1 MLHCGPSLE
10 VQRSRSFLWTNPK
23 SKGHRLTDGAMTL
36 EWLPLLVQGS
46 VTADWLADTSWL
58 LTHACSLSHTRT
70 CTRYCLRKKY
80 YSEICNIV
88 FSLFNSGQSILL
100 LESSFLEEI
109 ERDRII
115 SFLKKSKLQISI
127 FQKLELKICYYIL
140 IVNWKEND
148 SSILIFSWKR
158 DKKNIAKFLI

>member
-1 MLHCGPSLE
+1 M
-10 VQRSRSFLWTNPK
+10 VQWHSNGYPYWFRDQS
-23 SKGHRLTDGAMTL
+23 RLTG
-36 EWLPLLVQGS
+36 WLILHGYLH
-46 VTADWLADTSWL
+46 
-58 LTHACSLSHTRT
+58 THALSHIHAHVL
-70 CTRYCLRKKY
+70 YCLRKKY

-127 FQKLELKICYYIL
+127 IPKIRIKNLLLYFDYKLERKWFIDSYFFLK
-140 IVNWKEND
+140 
-148 SSILIFSWKR
+148 KR
-158 DKKNIAKFLI
+158 

>member
-1 MLHCGPSLE
+1 MATLIGSGISHGWLVGWYFMATYTRVFSL
-10 VQRSRSFLWTNPK
+10 TY
-23 SKGHRLTDGAMTL
+23 
-36 EWLPLLVQGS
+36 
-46 VTADWLADTSWL
+46 
-58 LTHACSLSHTRT
+58 THI
-70 CTRYCLRKKY
+70 TRYCLRKKY

-100 LESSFLEEI
+100 LESFLEEI

>member
-1 MLHCGPSLE
+1 M
-10 VQRSRSFLWTNPK
+10 VQWHSNGYPYWFRDQS
-23 SKGHRLTDGAMTL
+23 RLTG
-36 EWLPLLVQGS
+36 WLILHGYLH
-46 VTADWLADTSWL
+46 
-58 LTHACSLSHTRT
+58 THALSHIHAHVL
-70 CTRYCLRKKY
+70 YCLRKKY

-115 SFLKKSKLQISI
+115 SFLEKSKLQISI

-140 IVNWKEND
+140 IVSWKGND
-148 SSILIFSWKR
+148 LSILIFSWKR